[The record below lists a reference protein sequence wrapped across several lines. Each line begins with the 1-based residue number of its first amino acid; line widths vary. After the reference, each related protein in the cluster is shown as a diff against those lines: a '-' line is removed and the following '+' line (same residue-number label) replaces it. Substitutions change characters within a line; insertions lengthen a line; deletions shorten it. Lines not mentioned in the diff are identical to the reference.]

1 MVRVDGEE
9 EVVVL
14 ICALFGDYVWCV
26 IIMYGVLDYVAAT
39 VVCCMFQKRHW
50 PLYQPSNRRMR
61 EALQAIKSVF

>member
-1 MVRVDGEE
+1 VVRVDGEE

-14 ICALFGDYVWCV
+14 IYALFGDYVWCV

-50 PLYQPSNRRMR
+50 PIPAIQ
-61 EALQAIKSVF
+61 QANA